1 MVSFICPEERIL
13 LRPLYRK
20 ADLHVHTP
28 RSTCYSEKG
37 VTPQRIVERAIEA
50 GLDVIAVTDH
60 NTVAAVDEM
69 RLAAEGTALTVLP
82 GVEVTTPEGHV
93 LALFDRDAPAAE
105 LEDFLT
111 YAGVMKEW
119 CGDGHFPVEL
129 PMDEVFRRVNERGG
143 VAIAAHIERW
153 PSGLL
158 ESNRP
163 PKVKAAIHAS
173 PYLSALE
180 ITIPADK
187 AAWNEGRVRG
197 YPVKRA
203 CIQSSDA
210 HSLGEIG
217 RRPVTIG
224 METIDLPAL
233 RKALADFA
241 ATVFFPDEALPA
253 EGE

>member
-1 MVSFICPEERIL
+1 MTA
-13 LRPLYRK
+13 LYRK
-20 ADLHVHTP
+20 VDLHVHTP

-37 VTPQRIVERAIEA
+37 VTPQQIVERAIEA

-60 NTVAAVDEM
+60 NTVASIDEV
-69 RLAAEGTALTVLP
+69 RSAAEGKALVVLT

-93 LALFDRDAPAAE
+93 LALFGSDVPTKD

-111 YAGVMKEW
+111 YVGVADDW
-119 CGDGHFPVEL
+119 RGDGHFAVEA
-129 PMDEVFRRVNERGG
+129 PMDEVFRRIDERGG
-143 VAIAAHIERW
+143 IAIAAHIERW

-158 ESNRP
+158 EANRP
-163 PKVKAAIHAS
+163 AKVKAAIHAS

-180 ITIPADK
+180 ITIPRDK
-187 AAWNEGRVRG
+187 ASWNEGKVRG

-217 RRPVTIG
+217 RRPVTLRLD
-224 METIDLPAL
+224 TIDLPAL
-233 RKALADFA
+233 KRAFADFA
-241 ATVFFPDEALPA
+241 TSIFFPDEALPP
-253 EGE
+253 EGD

>member
-1 MVSFICPEERIL
+1 MTPV
-13 LRPLYRK
+13 YRK

-28 RSTCYSEKG
+28 RSTCYNEKG
-37 VTPQRIVERAIEA
+37 VTPRQIVERAIEA
-50 GLDVIAVTDH
+50 GLDLIAVTDH
-60 NTVAAVDEM
+60 NMVAAVDEM
-69 RLAAEGTALTVLP
+69 RSAAEGTALAILP
-82 GVEVTTPEGHV
+82 GVELTTPEGHV
-93 LALFDRDAPAAE
+93 LALFDSGAPAAE

-119 CGDGHFPVEL
+119 WGDGHFSVEL
-129 PMDEVFRRVNERGG
+129 PMDEVFRRIDERGG

-158 ESNRP
+158 EANRP
-163 PKVKAAIHAS
+163 PKIKAAIHAS
-173 PYLSALE
+173 PCLSALE

-217 RRPVTIG
+217 RRPVTLR
-224 METIDLPAL
+224 MDTIDLAGL
-233 RKALADFA
+233 RKSLADFA
-241 ATVFFPDEALPA
+241 GSVFFPDEVLPA